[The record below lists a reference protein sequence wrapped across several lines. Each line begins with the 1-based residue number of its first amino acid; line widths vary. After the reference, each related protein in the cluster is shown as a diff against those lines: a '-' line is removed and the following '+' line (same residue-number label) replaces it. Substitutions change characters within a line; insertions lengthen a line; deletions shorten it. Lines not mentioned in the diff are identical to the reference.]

1 MIKSKIFAIATIAY
15 AALIQTALAKEI
27 SGKVGWLEADINAD
41 GVISFIEFQ
50 ERDQF
55 DTGFRDKDGDGLLSL
70 DEFLQ
75 ANPKK
80 TGQKKLPKDFLEK
93 QESLATKKFE
103 KMDTDFNG
111 FLDAAEL
118 QDARFDAMD
127 QNGDGWL
134 SYDEFRSAVREM
146 DVSMNEEELKLACVY
161 LDENRDG
168 AIHWSEFVSKLVKGG
183 MSLYDPFKAGRHR
196 TIAALRE

>member
-1 MIKSKIFAIATIAY
+1 M
-15 AALIQTALAKEI
+15 
-27 SGKVGWLEADINAD
+27 
-41 GVISFIEFQ
+41 
-50 ERDQF
+50 
-55 DTGFRDKDGDGLLSL
+55 LSL

-75 ANPKK
+75 PNPKK

-127 QNGDGWL
+127 QNGDGVL
-134 SYDEFRSAVREM
+134 AGKELRPKRQFRRSKGKHSRE
-146 DVSMNEEELKLACVY
+146 
-161 LDENRDG
+161 R
-168 AIHWSEFVSKLVKGG
+168 
-183 MSLYDPFKAGRHR
+183 KARIRG
-196 TIAALRE
+196 

>member
-1 MIKSKIFAIATIAY
+1 MIKSKIFAIATKTY
-15 AALIQTALAKEI
+15 LTFIQTALTKEI
-27 SGKVGWLEADINAD
+27 PKKVGWLEADINAD

-55 DTGFRDKDGDGLLSL
+55 DTGLRDKDGDGLLSL

-75 ANPKK
+75 PNPKK

-111 FLDAAEL
+111 FLDRAEL
-118 QDARFDAMD
+118 QDARFDTLD
-127 QNGDGWL
+127 QNTGQQNADANKECG
-134 SYDEFRSAVREM
+134 
-146 DVSMNEEELKLACVY
+146 
-161 LDENRDG
+161 
-168 AIHWSEFVSKLVKGG
+168 
-183 MSLYDPFKAGRHR
+183 
-196 TIAALRE
+196 

>member
-27 SGKVGWLEADINAD
+27 SGKVGWLEADTNAD

-55 DTGFRDKDGDGLLSL
+55 DTGLKDKDGDGLLSL

-75 ANPKK
+75 PNLKK

-103 KMDTDFNG
+103 KIDSDFNG

-127 QNGDGWL
+127 QNGDGVL
-134 SYDEFRSAVREM
+134 AGKELRPKRQFRGPKDKHSRERKARGRGQEKRGTFKR
-146 DVSMNEEELKLACVY
+146 NWRQWQ
-161 LDENRDG
+161 RD
-168 AIHWSEFVSKLVKGG
+168 
-183 MSLYDPFKAGRHR
+183 
-196 TIAALRE
+196 

>member
-1 MIKSKIFAIATIAY
+1 MIKSKILAIATIAY
-15 AALIQTALAKEI
+15 AALIQTALAKEV
-27 SGKVGWLEADINAD
+27 SGKVGWLEADTNAD

-75 ANPKK
+75 PNPKK

-93 QESLATKKFE
+93 QESLAAKKFE

-127 QNGDGWL
+127 QNGDGVL
-134 SYDEFRSAVREM
+134 AGKELRPKRQFRGSKGKHSRERKARGRGQEKRGTFKR
-146 DVSMNEEELKLACVY
+146 NWRQWQ
-161 LDENRDG
+161 RD
-168 AIHWSEFVSKLVKGG
+168 
-183 MSLYDPFKAGRHR
+183 
-196 TIAALRE
+196 

>member
-1 MIKSKIFAIATIAY
+1 MIKSKTLAIATIAY

-27 SGKVGWLEADINAD
+27 PGKVGWLEADTNAD

-55 DTGFRDKDGDGLLSL
+55 DTGLKDKDGDGLLSL

-75 ANPKK
+75 PDPKK
-80 TGQKKLPKDFLEK
+80 TGQKKLPNDFLEK
-93 QESLATKKFE
+93 QESLAAKKFE

-127 QNGDGWL
+127 QNGDGVL
-134 SYDEFRSAVREM
+134 SG
-146 DVSMNEEELKLACVY
+146 EELKLKRQFRRPKSKNPGERKARGRGQ
-161 LDENRDG
+161 EKKG
-168 AIHWSEFVSKLVKGG
+168 A
-183 MSLYDPFKAGRHR
+183 FKRSWR
-196 TIAALRE
+196 Q

>member
-1 MIKSKIFAIATIAY
+1 MKFHNCGFTGNPEEAFRLIDADNDGKVSYSEFCNIFYENPRLCLKGTT
-15 AALIQTALAKEI
+15 IQTEQFNDSKAYRKIPQEALDREGSRVMDKLSETLRGIAVTDKLLHRP
-27 SGKVGWLEADINAD
+27 VYTTLREA
-41 GVISFIEFQ
+41 F
-50 ERDQF
+50 
-55 DTGFRDKDGDGLLSL
+55 
-70 DEFLQ
+70 
-75 ANPKK
+75 KK
-80 TGQKKLPKDFLEK
+80 
-93 QESLATKKFE
+93 
-103 KMDTDFNG
+103 
-111 FLDAAEL
+111 
-118 QDARFDAMD
+118 MD

>member
-1 MIKSKIFAIATIAY
+1 MSAFRRTSMIKSKFFVIATITY
-15 AALIQTALAKEI
+15 ATLIQTALTKEI
-27 SGKVGWLEADINAD
+27 SGKVGWLEADTNAD
-41 GVISFIEFQ
+41 GVISFIEFE

-55 DTGFRDKDGDGLLSL
+55 DTGPRDKDGDGLLSL

-75 ANPKK
+75 PNLKK
-80 TGQKKLPKDFLEK
+80 TGLEKLPKDFLEK

-127 QNGDGWL
+127 QNGDGVL
-134 SYDEFRSAVREM
+134 AGKELRPKRQFRGPKGKDSRE
-146 DVSMNEEELKLACVY
+146 
-161 LDENRDG
+161 
-168 AIHWSEFVSKLVKGG
+168 SKARGRGQEKRGT
-183 MSLYDPFKAGRHR
+183 FKHNWRQWQR
-196 TIAALRE
+196 N

>member
-27 SGKVGWLEADINAD
+27 SGKVGWLEADTNAD

-50 ERDQF
+50 ERYQF
-55 DTGFRDKDGDGLLSL
+55 DTGLKDKDGDGLLSL

-75 ANPKK
+75 PNLKK

-103 KMDTDFNG
+103 KIDSDFNG

-127 QNGDGWL
+127 QNGDGVL
-134 SYDEFRSAVREM
+134 AGKELRPKRQFRGPKDKHSRERKARGRGQEKRGTFKR
-146 DVSMNEEELKLACVY
+146 NWRQWQ
-161 LDENRDG
+161 RD
-168 AIHWSEFVSKLVKGG
+168 
-183 MSLYDPFKAGRHR
+183 
-196 TIAALRE
+196 

>member
-1 MIKSKIFAIATIAY
+1 MIKSKILAIATIAY
-15 AALIQTALAKEI
+15 PALIQTALAKEV
-27 SGKVGWLEADINAD
+27 SGKVGWLEADTNAD

-70 DEFLQ
+70 DEFLLP
-75 ANPKK
+75 NPKK
-80 TGQKKLPKDFLEK
+80 TGQKKLPKDFLKK

-127 QNGDGWL
+127 QNGDGVL
-134 SYDEFRSAVREM
+134 AGKELRPKRQFRGPKGKHSRERKARGRGQEKRGTFKR
-146 DVSMNEEELKLACVY
+146 NWRQWQ
-161 LDENRDG
+161 RD
-168 AIHWSEFVSKLVKGG
+168 
-183 MSLYDPFKAGRHR
+183 
-196 TIAALRE
+196 